1 VKALLVKA
9 SIDRRFPAHS
19 ARNGFIAFSLRL
31 GFSKVEVIAY
41 TGYPNNSHTALSHY
55 FHQDGN

>member
-9 SIDRRFPAHS
+9 SIDRRFPAYS
-19 ARNGFIAFSLRL
+19 ARHGFITFLLRL
-31 GFSKVEVIAY
+31 DFSEVEVIAY
-41 TGYPNNSHTALSHY
+41 TGYPNNSRTALSHY